1 MMGPHGGNIDDVSPT
16 VTSLRREG
24 TRGRERAR
32 PATHPPHRVRPGSG
46 RAWINGREVGGANPR
61 FAHLAGS
68 YD

>member
-1 MMGPHGGNIDDVSPT
+1 MDPPSDNMQDVNAT
-16 VTSLRREG
+16 VINRSREG
-24 TRGRERAR
+24 IRGQRSSRPAHPPHRAR
-32 PATHPPHRVRPGSG
+32 PATG